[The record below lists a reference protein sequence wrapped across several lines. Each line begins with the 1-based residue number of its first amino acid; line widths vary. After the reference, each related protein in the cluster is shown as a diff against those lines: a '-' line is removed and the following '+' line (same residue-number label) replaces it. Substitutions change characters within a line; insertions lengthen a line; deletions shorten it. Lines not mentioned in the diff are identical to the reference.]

1 MEPTQQAAGYSAS
14 QNKPSIIKRKTMKIE
29 YQETSNDL
37 LTRIN
42 IHDAFGSRDIDKWM
56 LEVLPLKQDMKILD
70 VGCGAGKQC
79 FSYLAHLSGKA
90 EITGGDVSDE
100 LLAKAKE
107 ENQKLGNRVT
117 FQTLNFNEPFP
128 FPESTF
134 DLVSCSFAIYYAEDI
149 PFTISEMHRILKPGG
164 YLFTTGPMP
173 ENKQMFYDVIKEATG
188 KEIPP
193 MPGSSR
199 YASEILNSIENQ
211 FSKVQTLIFKNP
223 LTFPS
228 IEPFIA
234 YTRASLSEDRLLWNT
249 FFTTKDD
256 FEKIMESITAV
267 AEKWIKRDGKLVMT
281 KVVGGFL
288 ATK

>member
-1 MEPTQQAAGYSAS
+1 
-14 QNKPSIIKRKTMKIE
+14 MKIS

-42 IHDAFGSRDIDKWM
+42 IHDAYGARDIDKWM
-56 LEVLPLKQDMKILD
+56 LEVLPLEQGMDILD

-90 EITGGDVSDE
+90 KITGTDISDE
-100 LLAKAKE
+100 LLSKAEE
-107 ENQKLGNRVT
+107 ENFKLGQRVS
-117 FQTLNFNEPFP
+117 FQKMDFNQEFP
-128 FPESTF
+128 LPNETF

-149 PFTISEMHRILKPGG
+149 PFTIKEMHRVLKSGG

-173 ENKQMFYDVIKEATG
+173 ENKQMFYDIIHEATG
-188 KEIPP
+188 KDIPP

-199 YASEILNSIENQ
+199 YASEIFDAIKSQ
-211 FSKVQTLIFKNP
+211 FSQVEVHIFENP
-223 LTFPS
+223 LTFPEV
-228 IEPFIA
+228 EPFID

-249 FFTTKDD
+249 FFQTKTD
-256 FEKIMESITAV
+256 FEKIMENITDV
-267 AEKWIKRDGKLVMT
+267 ANKWFDRDGSLVMT

-288 ATK
+288 AKK